1 MMPAI
6 KIFLTGLFQDLLL
19 PDGVTA
25 PYLPADTLTVND
37 LGTIFFGD
45 LPRDFLKDHD
55 FAVQCLV
62 LRDQKKRDGRLIG
75 RQRNLEAT
83 NYTFTRRR
91 YRREIM
97 VRCLFWAAR
106 SADLEGEDDY
116 IGLIDQFE
124 QAVIKTRVLA
134 DGGNNAIRVELQ
146 DSVVRPWDGEI
157 TTDRQKRRPY
167 LALVRLEFIGGRHTL
182 ETVPIIQSVE
192 ITPAVG

>member
-37 LGTIFFGD
+37 PGTIFFGD

-55 FAVQCLV
+55 FAVQCLI
-62 LRDQKKRDGRLIG
+62 LRDKKKKEGRLIG
-75 RQRNLEAT
+75 RQRDLAAT
-83 NYTFTRRR
+83 EYTFTRRR
-91 YRREIM
+91 YRRDLL
-97 VRCLFWAAR
+97 VRCLFWAPR
-106 SADLEGEDDY
+106 PEDLEGEDDY
-116 IGLIDQFE
+116 IGLVDQFE

-134 DGGNNAIRVELQ
+134 DAGNNVIKIELQ
-146 DSVVRPWDGEI
+146 DSVVRPWDGE
-157 TTDRQKRRPY
+157 TREDRPKRRPH
-167 LALVRLEFIGGRHTL
+167 LALVRIEFSGGRHTQ

-192 ITPAVG
+192 ITPALG